1 MNMHKSTQRRSRHML
16 TGLLLVG
23 IAFPSLVSAQANDA
37 HHRDYVAAL
46 AQVSQSEAQIL
57 AAMKQVQSGQVAH
70 YDFLQNEHI
79 ELIRHARALAWPPG
93 NISQPDKDALRADAV
108 ALLSSAESLEWIIAD
123 FLRTVAQVRSATSN
137 TLDIAS
143 QAAQGTSGTLS
154 ASLKALQ
161 VQTLMFMA
169 SGYNEGWEAL
179 AGAYDAVLTAD
190 ISEKTNRELQFQRER
205 LVLFTPQL
213 QVHTQALLESDVD
226 VRAMHLQALFDRI
239 KGV

>member
-1 MNMHKSTQRRSRHML
+1 MNMHKSTQRRSRHIL

-23 IAFPSLVSAQANDA
+23 IAFPSLANAQGNDA

-123 FLRTVAQVRSATSN
+123 FLRAVAQVRSATSN

-154 ASLKALQ
+154 ASLEALQ

-179 AGAYDAVLTAD
+179 AGVYDVVLTAD
-190 ISEKTNRELQFQRER
+190 ISDQTRRELQFQRER
-205 LVLFTPQL
+205 LALFTPQL

-226 VRAMHLQALFDRI
+226 VRAMHLQALFDEAT
-239 KGV
+239 